1 MPNYYLPSSDPKL
14 AVWATNFK
22 SQISVHATILH
33 LTPEEVVAD
42 QEYCDAITDVI
53 QKVVSLKAQ
62 LKAAVKDRNH
72 VLDTK
77 GRKLRA
83 RISRYKTEE
92 NYTEAIGSSLGI
104 VTPKRS
110 KNPENYYAEISTRIS
125 GGQVQI
131 CFIKKLADGLNLYYR
146 KKNSDEWQLVSRIT
160 KSPFI
165 HEVELETIGQPEKLE
180 YLAYGVID
188 DVEIGKPST
197 IVQIVF
203 GG

>member
-14 AVWATNFK
+14 AVWTTNYK
-22 SQISVHATILH
+22 SQISAHATTLH
-33 LTPEEVVAD
+33 LTPEEVATE
-42 QEYCDAITDVI
+42 QECCDAINDTI

-62 LKAAVKDRNH
+62 LKAAVKDKNH
-72 VLDTK
+72 VLNTK
-77 GRKLRA
+77 GRQLRS
-83 RISRYKTEE
+83 RISRHKTDE
-92 NYTEAIGSSLGI
+92 NYTKAIGCSLGI

-110 KNPENYYAEISTRIS
+110 KNPENYFAEISTRIS

-131 CFIKKLADGLNLYYR
+131 RFVKKLADGLNLYYR
-146 KKNSDEWQLVSRIT
+146 KKNSDEWQLVSRVT

-188 DVEIGKPST
+188 DIEIGKPST
-197 IVQIVF
+197 IAQIVF